1 MQTYLKEFSKT
12 WLEIDSKFEIRS
24 NILLLL
30 FLYLFFIF
38 FKLRTH
44 FGLIDTKI
52 IIYGLSFL
60 AFLVFKSFKLK
71 GDELF
76 SILMNSS
83 AEFAAFKSLK
93 FLLVS
98 AFSFGFLFFIQSFMM
113 LEFSY
118 EFQNRK
124 FTKFIGL
131 IFPFF
136 LFFLTG
142 IFCLVK
148 IYYSQLDEAEVAF
161 FYKSFIWIECI
172 SFALMIIVYFFNKN
186 CVTINLLT
194 DQTTSDLI
202 EEFENR
208 FYYSRNPANLQAN
221 QFCHDVFEYILVPC
235 YKFSNSSKSDEQCKN
250 ELFQM
255 LFKKDY
261 SNNSILNLQM
271 NSLDILSKIRDLF
284 LIYDREYNSH
294 PYQRKTIFDVVKR
307 LFTVLYKNLI
317 VQIKNQSL

>member
-1 MQTYLKEFSKT
+1 MWHLTSCHTGLIYEILLLRLFFNNLFFSLKNFLDRFKLFFFCFSTPMQTYLKEFSKT
-12 WLEIDSKFEIRS
+12 WLETDSKFEITS
-24 NILLLL
+24 SILLLVFSYFF
-30 FLYLFFIF
+30 FLF

-71 GDELF
+71 GDELL
-76 SILMNSS
+76 STLMNSS
-83 AEFAAFKSLK
+83 AEFAAFKSFK

-98 AFSFGFLFFIQSFMM
+98 VFSFGFLFFIQSFMM

-124 FTKFIGL
+124 FTKFVGL
-131 IFPFF
+131 MSPFF

-148 IYYSQLDEAEVAF
+148 IYYSQLDKAEVAF

-172 SFALMIIVYFFNKN
+172 SFALMIIVYFLNRN

-202 EEFENR
+202 EEFENC
-208 FYYSRNPANLQAN
+208 FYNSKSPASSQVN
-221 QFCHDVFEYILVPC
+221 QFCHYVFEYILVPC
-235 YKFSNSSKSDEQCKN
+235 YEFSNNFKSRERCKN

-255 LFKKDY
+255 
-261 SNNSILNLQM
+261 
-271 NSLDILSKIRDLF
+271 
-284 LIYDREYNSH
+284 
-294 PYQRKTIFDVVKR
+294 
-307 LFTVLYKNLI
+307 
-317 VQIKNQSL
+317 